1 MVPLYQSVLSGLLIG
16 LKGEIGGSLG
26 VYPKLCNSST
36 TDPKTIIPKRMSIIV
51 CDLFYTT
58 GAYE

>member
-1 MVPLYQSVLSGLLIG
+1 MVPLWQSVLSGLLIG
-16 LKGEIGGSLG
+16 LKGEIASSAG

>member
-1 MVPLYQSVLSGLLIG
+1 MVPLYRSVIGSLLIG
-16 LKGEIGGSLG
+16 LEGEIAGSVG

>member
-1 MVPLYQSVLSGLLIG
+1 MSGLLIG
-16 LKGEIGGSLG
+16 FEGEIAGSLG

>member
-1 MVPLYQSVLSGLLIG
+1 MG
-16 LKGEIGGSLG
+16 LKGEIAGSAG